1 MSPLAPALAWLA
13 VGPAAVLA
21 AAPLLDGVGRRVR
34 ARLEARVGPPLAQGY
49 LDLAKLAAK
58 SHLGSSLNPIV
69 ALAPWVALV
78 AAVTAAILVPLGG
91 FAPLGFA
98 GDTVVVL
105 YLLGLSCAAIAL
117 GAAAS
122 GSAYAFLGA
131 SRELV
136 LLLLVEPVVAAAFIV
151 VGLQAGSFRLE
162 VLANWHLTHG
172 PSVASALAGVAVVIA
187 LLAYLGRV
195 PFDLSEA
202 EQELTGGAMVEFG
215 GRPLALMRWA
225 LFSRWLVAAW
235 LVVEGFA
242 PTPLRGL
249 AGAAVTAGLVLAL
262 FTVLSVLSTLLART
276 RLDGARLFLVQ
287 IGLLML
293 FALAFA
299 LIGA

>member
-1 MSPLAPALAWLA
+1 MSPLVPALAWLA

-49 LDLAKLAAK
+49 IDLAKLASK
-58 SHLGSSLNPIV
+58 SSVSSAFNPIV
-69 ALAPWVALV
+69 VVAPWVALV
-78 AAVTAAILVPLGG
+78 AAVTAALLLPMGG
-91 FAPLGFA
+91 HTPLGFA
-98 GDTVVVL
+98 GDTVVLL
-105 YLLGLSCAAIAL
+105 YLMGLSCAAIAV

-136 LLLLVEPVVAAAFIV
+136 LLLLVEPVVLAAFVV
-151 VGLQAGSFRLE
+151 VGLQAGSFRLD
-162 VLANWHLTHG
+162 VLANWQLVHG
-172 PSVASALAGVAVVIA
+172 PSVASALAGVAVVVA

-235 LVVEGFA
+235 LVVEVFA

-249 AGAAVTAGLVLAL
+249 AGAAATAVLVLAL
-262 FTVLSVLSTLLART
+262 FAVLSVVSTLLART
-276 RLDGARLFLVQ
+276 KLDGARLFLVQ

-299 LIGA
+299 LVGA